1 MKNPWRELV
10 VPNSN
15 YVLDLDRDI
24 WSSTSSLPPQ
34 PYLGQF
40 EQSKV
45 LWLLGGFG
53 TGDRMAVTDENC
65 SSDVLDWVKRNLSQ
79 ELPSEPNLWLIP
91 REKSHP
97 LEKTRDVKW
106 WRKAVRPVH
115 EALSQALEEKIA
127 WERLASHLFILEA
140 FPYPAKT
147 RPNKILPSHA
157 HSIYLLNLW
166 IDSGRPILLGRA
178 EKFWRDL
185 TPKLSAALFS
195 KQCIRAKNFQTASIS
210 PKNLCGGNKDFSLIL
225 NALLNR

>member
-1 MKNPWRELV
+1 MQNPWRTLS

-15 YVLDLDRDI
+15 YVLDLDRDV
-24 WSSTSSLPPQ
+24 WQFTSCFPPQ
-34 PYLGQF
+34 PYLGRF
-40 EQSKV
+40 EQSGV

-53 TGDRMAVTDENC
+53 TGERMAITDEDC

-79 ELPSEPNLWLIP
+79 ELPSEPNLWLTP
-91 REKSHP
+91 RDSSHP

-115 EALSQALEEKIA
+115 EALSQALDEKIA
-127 WERLASHLFILEA
+127 WERLASHLFVLEA

-157 HSIYLLNLW
+157 HSIYLINLW

-178 EKFWRDL
+178 EKFWCDL
-185 TPKLSAALFS
+185 APKLINALAS
-195 KQCIRAKNFQTASIS
+195 KQCLRAKNFQSASIS
-210 PKNLCGGNKDFSLIL
+210 PNNLVDGEKDFALIL
-225 NALLNR
+225 NALLYR